1 MHTTTTFDLAGFRV
15 ARSLGLVR
23 GITVRTRSLP
33 MSIIGGL
40 RTLFGGRAG
49 IFSDLCE
56 SAREESFQRMLAHAK
71 RMGAN
76 AVVGVR
82 YDTGPMVGAA
92 EVLVYGTPFF
102 GDPLQPPPTP

>member
-1 MHTTTTFDLAGFRV
+1 MQTTTAFELAGFRT
-15 ARSLGLVR
+15 SKTLGMVR

-33 MSIIGGL
+33 MSIVGGL

-56 SAREESFQRMLAHAK
+56 SAREESFQLMIAHAR

-76 AVVGVR
+76 AVVGIR
-82 YDTGPMVGAA
+82 YDTGPMMGAA
-92 EVLVYGTPFF
+92 EVLCYGTAVTVE
-102 GDPLQPPPTP
+102 PT